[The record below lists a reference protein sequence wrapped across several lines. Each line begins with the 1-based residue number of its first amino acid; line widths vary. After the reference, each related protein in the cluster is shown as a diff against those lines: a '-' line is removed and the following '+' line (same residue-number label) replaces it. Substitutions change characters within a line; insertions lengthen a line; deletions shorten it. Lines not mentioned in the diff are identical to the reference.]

1 MSDFYS
7 SQELEQLAQR
17 GVRVLLPEQTAI
29 RRDVD
34 LQQLESGA
42 VLHPGTRLQG
52 QSTRVLAGAEIG
64 PGGYV
69 VLEDSVVGPGAIVG
83 AQGPVS
89 LRQSWVGP
97 QTILGMGV
105 AEEAVF
111 LGREHSGAPPTTGV
125 GFRVRKGSLYE
136 EGACSGQHT
145 DTKMTLLMPWVT
157 LGSNINFCDALLAG
171 GTGDPP
177 GQFSEV
183 GSGTIHFNF
192 TIRGDKAT
200 ASLLGNVCEGVFL
213 RSERLFI
220 GGNCSLLGPLLAE
233 FGTFSAAGA
242 RLSGQLASG
251 LNLGTAHLSGH
262 KNYDP
267 RCFPNLR
274 WIVSTQLQFFGEL
287 VALFHW
293 YDQVRVRMAGDAFQE
308 SLYRQGQYI
317 VQRNLEE
324 RLAQLQLLT
333 ELVAEN
339 QSHSERVLP
348 ETKLKDQRAWL
359 QNWTRKKEQLQSYAS
374 TPRLAPESLLRELM
388 DTEGTYTR
396 RIQQLSPVTA
406 EAGQR
411 WLEGIAKPF
420 CEGGLG

>member
-7 SQELEQLAQR
+7 SQELGQLAQR
-17 GVRVLLPEQTAI
+17 GVQILLPEQTAI
-29 RRDVD
+29 RRDVN

-52 QSTRVLAGAEIG
+52 QSTRVRTGAEIG
-64 PGGYV
+64 PGGFV
-69 VLEDSVVGPGAIVG
+69 VLEDSVIGPGATVG

-111 LGREHSGAPPTTGV
+111 LGREHAGAPPTAGV
-125 GFRVRKGSLYE
+125 GFRIRKGSLYE

-157 LGSNINFCDALLAG
+157 LGSNINFCDVLLAG
-171 GTGDPP
+171 GTGDLPD
-177 GQFSEV
+177 QFSEV

-233 FGTFSAAGA
+233 FGAFSAAGV
-242 RLSGQLASG
+242 RLPRQLASG
-251 LNLGTAHLSGH
+251 LNLGTAHLPGH

-293 YDQVRVRMAGDAFQE
+293 YDQVRVRIAIDTFVE

-324 RLAQLQLLT
+324 RIAQLQLLT

-359 QNWTRKKEQLQSYAS
+359 QGWAQRKEQLQSYAS
-374 TPRLAPESLLRELM
+374 IPNLAPEILLRELV
-388 DTEGTYTR
+388 DAEGTYTR
-396 RIQQLSPVTA
+396 RIQQLSPATV
-406 EAGQR
+406 EVGQQ
-411 WLEGIAKPF
+411 WLEGITKSF
-420 CEGGLG
+420 FEGELG

>member
-17 GVRVLLPEQTAI
+17 GVRILLPEQTAI

-52 QSTRVLAGAEIG
+52 QSTRILAGAEIG
-64 PGGYV
+64 SGGYV

-89 LRQSWVGP
+89 LRHSWVGP

-157 LGSNINFCDALLAG
+157 LGSNINFCDVLLAG

-177 GQFSEV
+177 SQFSEV
-183 GSGTIHFNF
+183 GSGTVHFNF

-220 GGNCSLLGPLLAE
+220 GGNCSALGPLLAE
-233 FGTFSAAGA
+233 SVSYT
-242 RLSGQLASG
+242 
-251 LNLGTAHLSGH
+251 HLTL
-262 KNYDP
+262 P
-267 RCFPNLR
+267 
-274 WIVSTQLQFFGEL
+274 T
-287 VALFHW
+287 
-293 YDQVRVRMAGDAFQE
+293 
-308 SLYRQGQYI
+308 
-317 VQRNLEE
+317 
-324 RLAQLQLLT
+324 T
-333 ELVAEN
+333 EYV
-339 QSHSERVLP
+339 
-348 ETKLKDQRAWL
+348 
-359 QNWTRKKEQLQSYAS
+359 
-374 TPRLAPESLLRELM
+374 
-388 DTEGTYTR
+388 
-396 RIQQLSPVTA
+396 
-406 EAGQR
+406 
-411 WLEGIAKPF
+411 
-420 CEGGLG
+420 

>member
-1 MSDFYS
+1 
-7 SQELEQLAQR
+7 
-17 GVRVLLPEQTAI
+17 
-29 RRDVD
+29 
-34 LQQLESGA
+34 
-42 VLHPGTRLQG
+42 
-52 QSTRVLAGAEIG
+52 
-64 PGGYV
+64 
-69 VLEDSVVGPGAIVG
+69 
-83 AQGPVS
+83 
-89 LRQSWVGP
+89 
-97 QTILGMGV
+97 MGV

-125 GFRVRKGSLYE
+125 GFRVRKGSIYE

-157 LGSNINFCDALLAG
+157 LGSNINFCDVLLAG
-171 GTGDPP
+171 GTGDLP

-233 FGTFSAAGA
+233 FGAFSAAGV
-242 RLSGQLASG
+242 RLPRQLASG

-293 YDQVRVRMAGDAFQE
+293 YHQVRVRIAIDTFVE
-308 SLYRQGQYI
+308 SLYRQGQYV

-324 RLAQLQLLT
+324 RIAQLQLLT

-359 QNWTRKKEQLQSYAS
+359 QGWAQRKEQLQSYAS
-374 TPRLAPESLLRELM
+374 IPNLAPEILLRELV
-388 DTEGTYTR
+388 DAEGTYTR
-396 RIQQLSPVTA
+396 RIQQLSPATV
-406 EAGQR
+406 EVGQQ
-411 WLEGIAKPF
+411 WLEGITKPF
-420 CEGGLG
+420 FEGELG

>member
-7 SQELEQLAQR
+7 SQELGQLAQR
-17 GVRVLLPEQTAI
+17 GVQILLPEQTAI
-29 RRDVD
+29 RRDVN

-52 QSTRVLAGAEIG
+52 QSTRVRTGAEIG
-64 PGGYV
+64 PGGFV
-69 VLEDSVVGPGAIVG
+69 VLEDSVIGPGATVG

-111 LGREHSGAPPTTGV
+111 LGREHAGAPPTAGV
-125 GFRVRKGSLYE
+125 GFRIRKGSLYE

-157 LGSNINFCDALLAG
+157 LGSNINFCDVLLAG
-171 GTGDPP
+171 GTGDLP

-233 FGTFSAAGA
+233 FGAFSAAGV
-242 RLSGQLASG
+242 RLPRQLASG
-251 LNLGTAHLSGH
+251 LNLGTVHLSGH

-267 RCFPNLR
+267 RCFPNLC
-274 WIVSTQLQFFGEL
+274 WIVSTL
-287 VALFHW
+287 
-293 YDQVRVRMAGDAFQE
+293 
-308 SLYRQGQYI
+308 SLI
-317 VQRNLEE
+317 
-324 RLAQLQLLT
+324 
-333 ELVAEN
+333 
-339 QSHSERVLP
+339 H
-348 ETKLKDQRAWL
+348 
-359 QNWTRKKEQLQSYAS
+359 
-374 TPRLAPESLLRELM
+374 
-388 DTEGTYTR
+388 
-396 RIQQLSPVTA
+396 I
-406 EAGQR
+406 
-411 WLEGIAKPF
+411 
-420 CEGGLG
+420 

>member
-7 SQELEQLAQR
+7 SQELGQLAQR
-17 GVRVLLPEQTAI
+17 GVQILLPEQTAI
-29 RRDVD
+29 RRDVN

-52 QSTRVLAGAEIG
+52 QSTRVRTGAEIG
-64 PGGYV
+64 PGGFV
-69 VLEDSVVGPGAIVG
+69 VLEDSVIGPGATVG

-111 LGREHSGAPPTTGV
+111 LGREHAGAPPTTGA
-125 GFRVRKGSLYE
+125 GFRIRKGSLYE

-157 LGSNINFCDALLAG
+157 LGSNINFCDVLLTG
-171 GTGDPP
+171 GTGDLP

-233 FGTFSAAGA
+233 FGAFSAAGV
-242 RLSGQLASG
+242 RLPRQLASG

-293 YDQVRVRMAGDAFQE
+293 YDQVRVRIAIDTFGE

-324 RLAQLQLLT
+324 RIAQLQLLT

-359 QNWTRKKEQLQSYAS
+359 QGWAQRKEQLQSYAS
-374 TPRLAPESLLRELM
+374 IPNLAPEILLRELV
-388 DTEGTYTR
+388 DAEGTYTR
-396 RIQQLSPVTA
+396 RIQQLSPATV
-406 EAGQR
+406 EVGQQ
-411 WLEGIAKPF
+411 WLEGITKPF
-420 CEGGLG
+420 FAGELG

>member
-1 MSDFYS
+1 MYYS
-7 SQELEQLAQR
+7 
-17 GVRVLLPEQTAI
+17 V
-29 RRDVD
+29 
-34 LQQLESGA
+34 
-42 VLHPGTRLQG
+42 
-52 QSTRVLAGAEIG
+52 IG
-64 PGGYV
+64 PG
-69 VLEDSVVGPGAIVG
+69 ATIG

-125 GFRVRKGSLYE
+125 GFRIRKGSLYE

-157 LGSNINFCDALLAG
+157 LGSNINFCDVLLAG
-171 GTGDPP
+171 GTGDLP

-233 FGTFSAAGA
+233 FGAFSAAGV
-242 RLSGQLASG
+242 RLPRQLASG

-267 RCFPNLR
+267 RCFPNLC

-293 YDQVRVRMAGDAFQE
+293 YDQVRARIAMNTFQE
-308 SLYRQGQYI
+308 SLYRQGQYVI
-317 VQRNLEE
+317 QRNLEE
-324 RLAQLQLLT
+324 RIAQLQLLT

-339 QSHSERVLP
+339 QSHSEQVLP

-359 QNWTRKKEQLQSYAS
+359 RGWAQRQEQLQSYAS
-374 TPRLAPESLLRELM
+374 TPNLAPESLLRELV
-388 DTEGTYTR
+388 DAEGTYTR
-396 RIQQLSPVTA
+396 RIQQLSLATV
-406 EAGQR
+406 EVGQQ

-420 CEGGLG
+420 FEGGLG